1 MKSKVTLII
10 LLSVILFLGALSF
23 FFGYHYLKT
32 GDELEALTAR
42 VNELTQTPE
51 TDGDVVDD
59 TTDTTVDEPTVVQTE
74 KLAIANFDASK
85 VDNSARTDMTGVVE
99 SGTIVNVGDVA
110 YRIGPK
116 ENITSSARDEI
127 NYQIRYKEQT
137 YTLSETANIVDVRFQ
152 NAGVSSK
159 NYMIILMDDGTIKYS
174 LIEYEATTLE
184 FKDYTQVKD
193 VVALVNV
200 ANASGRPMVGVGL
213 ITSDGVT
220 HILPYE
226 MP

>member
-1 MKSKVTLII
+1 MTNIVETCDTVRDVD
-10 LLSVILFLGALSF
+10 LL
-23 FFGYHYLKT
+23 
-32 GDELEALTAR
+32 
-42 VNELTQTPE
+42 
-51 TDGDVVDD
+51 
-59 TTDTTVDEPTVVQTE
+59 
-74 KLAIANFDASK
+74 
-85 VDNSARTDMTGVVE
+85 
-99 SGTIVNVGDVA
+99 
-110 YRIGPK
+110 YRKGPK
-116 ENITSSARDEI
+116 ENITSSAREEVK
-127 NYQIRYKEQT
+127 YQLSYKDQT
-137 YTLSETANIVDVRFQ
+137 YTLSETANVVDVRFQ

-174 LIEYEATTLE
+174 LVEYGATSLE